1 MSSSLSTSFNTL
13 ALREAGFIGDVMR
26 TTLAYLQ
33 ENEGKISQ
41 QILLYGEIVKSGTTN
56 W

>member
-33 ENEGKISQ
+33 ENEGESPHPKIR
-41 QILLYGEIVKSGTTN
+41 N
-56 W
+56 PH